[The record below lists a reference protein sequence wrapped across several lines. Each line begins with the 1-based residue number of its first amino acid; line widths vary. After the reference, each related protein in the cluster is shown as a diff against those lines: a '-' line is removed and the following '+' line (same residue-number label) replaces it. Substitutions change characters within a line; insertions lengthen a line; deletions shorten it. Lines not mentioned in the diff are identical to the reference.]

1 MHLVGLL
8 KLMGVP
14 DQSMP
19 KWLGTVA
26 HHSYALAE
34 AGFGLVHKSLGA
46 ADVRCTCLKMGPRV
60 GDDNLDG
67 MVCHTIFTL
76 YHRLL

>member
-19 KWLGTVA
+19 KWLGTAA
-26 HHSYALAE
+26 HHSYTVAE
-34 AGFGLVHKSLGA
+34 DGFGPA
-46 ADVRCTCLKMGPRV
+46 
-60 GDDNLDG
+60 
-67 MVCHTIFTL
+67 
-76 YHRLL
+76 